1 MGELRDRCFDVAAY
15 GDRPVLTCERG
26 VVDAGTLARSIAGA
40 AAVLRTRGIRAGDR
54 VAWLGPTSA
63 TTVIGVF
70 GVQAAG
76 AIAVPLN
83 PRHTPGELAHVI
95 EDSDSVLVVIDPTLV
110 ERIGA
115 APGSRA
121 RASADEIVG
130 AHAEPTDPTPVD
142 DEAIAMLVYTSGTTG
157 RSKGV
162 ALSWRALVS
171 NMGAIGEAWALGPRD
186 TCTVMLPLFHVHG
199 LCIGVYAMLLAGATI
214 RLHAKFDPAA
224 LVVDVAEHGTTV
236 MLGVPTMYVAL
247 LEHLGAHPD
256 DAHVLARARLFTAG
270 SAPLAAA
277 THAAFAAATGHAI
290 LERYGMTETLI
301 SLSNPL
307 HGERRAG
314 AVGMPLPGVVARIVA
329 DSGANVATDEVGE
342 LQVQGTSLMS
352 GYWRN
357 APATAAAF
365 DGPWF
370 RTGDIATA
378 DTDGRVRIVGR
389 TSTDIVK
396 SGGFKISTREI
407 EDCLR
412 AHPSITDV
420 AVVGVADSR
429 WGERVTAAVATTDA
443 TPLPTL
449 VESLVAHCR
458 EHLADYKCPRQ
469 WIVLDI
475 IPCNAMGKVEKVA
488 LREQILRDYDGD
500 VDARRVHKK

>member
-1 MGELRDRCFDVAAY
+1 MGALRDRCFDLARY
-15 GDRPVLTCERG
+15 GHRAVLVDERG
-26 VVDAGTLARSIAGA
+26 SMDAATLGHAVARA
-40 AAVLRTRGIRAGDR
+40 ATLLRRRGIGPGDR
-54 VAWLGPTSA
+54 VAWLGPTSI
-63 TTVIGVF
+63 TTIVGILA
-70 GVQAAG
+70 VQRLG

-95 EDSDSVLVVIDPTLV
+95 EDSDSALVVVDPALA
-110 ERIGA
+110 ERIGDA
-115 APGSRA
+115 AGSRA
-121 RASADEIVG
+121 SATADAIVG
-130 AHAEPTDPTPVD
+130 PDAEPAESPVVD

-162 ALSWRALVS
+162 AQSWRALVS
-171 NMGAIGEAWALGPRD
+171 NMSAIGEAWELGPRD

-199 LCIGVYAMLLAGATI
+199 LCIGIYAMLLAGGTI
-214 RLHAKFDPAA
+214 RLHAKYDPAA

-247 LEHLGAHPD
+247 LEHLAAHPD
-256 DAHVLARARLFTAG
+256 DGALLGRARLFTAG
-270 SAPLAAA
+270 SAPLAAS
-277 THAAFAAATGHAI
+277 THAAFAATTGHAI

-314 AVGMPLPGVVARIVA
+314 TVGMPIRGVQVRIV
-329 DSGANVATDEVGE
+329 DGE
-342 LQVQGTSLMS
+342 LQVRGDSLMS

-357 APATAAAF
+357 EPATAAAF

-370 RTGDIATA
+370 RTGDIAVVDA
-378 DTDGRVRIVGR
+378 DGRYSIVGR

-412 AHPSITDV
+412 AHPAVADV
-420 AVVGVADSR
+420 AVVGVADAR
-429 WGERVTAAVATTDA
+429 WGERVAAAIATTDER
-443 TPLPTL
+443 PLADL
-449 VESLVAHCR
+449 VTRLLAHCR

-469 WIVLDI
+469 WLVLDA
-475 IPCNAMGKVEKVA
+475 IPRNAMGKVEKVA
-488 LREQILRDYDGD
+488 LRESIARDYEGD
-500 VDARRVHKK
+500 ADARVHSR